1 MDFFLW
7 SRAAVGQLIEQE
19 YGIKLPVRSIG
30 KYLARWGFTRHR
42 PIKRVYELNPEAVQ
56 AWLQGE

>member
-19 YGIKLPVRSIG
+19 YGIQLHIRSGG
-30 KYLARWGFTRHR
+30 KYLARWAFT
-42 PIKRVYELNPEAVQ
+42 
-56 AWLQGE
+56 QGWSMKNRSQSSGYDKGL